1 MIAIVLPAYNEEDS
15 ISQLIEHIRKIAK
28 KHLPEGVAIIV
39 VDDGSADNT
48 VTCVQALAGSDI
60 VLLRHPKNKGLG
72 EAIKTGMLHAIN
84 LSPEVDVVITM
95 DSDNTHNPGLLK
107 RMILAVEE
115 GSDVVIASRYQ
126 PGSRVVG
133 VSCYRQLLS
142 LGMSWMFRLLL
153 PVPGVKD
160 YSCGYR
166 AYRAELLRSA
176 FQKWDNQFIS
186 QSGFSCMVEILLKLK
201 HLNAIMMEV
210 PMILRY
216 DYKKGKS
223 KMNVRKTV
231 LDTLALAWRERFPR
245 FSQKA

>member
-1 MIAIVLPAYNEEDS
+1 MIAIVLPAYNEEGS
-15 ISQLIEHIRKIAK
+15 ILFLIEHIRKIAAK
-28 KHLPEGVAIIV
+28 YLPEGIAIIV

-48 VTCVQALAGSDI
+48 VACVQALAGSDL
-60 VLLRHPKNKGLG
+60 VLLQHPINRGLG

-84 LSPEVDVVITM
+84 LSPKVDVVITM
-95 DSDNTHNPGLLK
+95 DSDNTHTPGLLK

-126 PGSRVVG
+126 PGARVVG
-133 VSCYRQLLS
+133 VSRYRQLLS

-176 FQKWDNQFIS
+176 FQKWDDQFIS
-186 QSGFSCMVEILLKLK
+186 QSGFSCMVDILLKLN
-201 HLNAIMMEV
+201 HLNAIMTEV

-223 KMNVRKTV
+223 KMNVRKTI
-231 LDTLALAWRERFPR
+231 LETLVIAWHEKFPR
-245 FSQKA
+245 FSQKN

>member
-15 ISQLIEHIRKIAK
+15 ISLLIEHIRKIVK
-28 KHLPEGVAIIV
+28 KHLPQRVAIIV

-48 VTCVQALAGSDI
+48 VTCVQALADSDVI
-60 VLLRHPKNKGLG
+60 LLRHPKNKGLG
-72 EAIKTGMLHAIN
+72 EAIKTGMLHAVN
-84 LSPEVDVVITM
+84 LSPEVDVVVTM

-107 RMILAVEE
+107 RMIMAVEE

-126 PGSRVVG
+126 PGARVVG
-133 VSCYRQLLS
+133 VSYYRQLLS
-142 LGMSWMFRLLL
+142 LGMSWMFRMLL
-153 PVPGVKD
+153 PIPGVKD

-201 HLNAIMMEV
+201 HLNAIMTEV

-216 DYKKGKS
+216 DYKKGES
-223 KMNVRKTV
+223 KMNVRKTI
-231 LDTLALAWRERFPR
+231 LDTLMLAWRERFPR
-245 FSQKA
+245 LNQ

>member
-1 MIAIVLPAYNEEDS
+1 MIAIVLPAYNEEGS
-15 ISQLIEHIRKIAK
+15 ISLLIEHIRTIAK
-28 KHLPEGVAIIV
+28 KHLPEKVAMIV

-48 VTCVQALAGSDI
+48 VACVQALADSDI
-60 VLLRHPKNKGLG
+60 ILLRHPKNMGLG

-84 LSPEVDVVITM
+84 LSPDVDVVITM
-95 DSDNTHNPGLLK
+95 DSDNTHSPGLLK

-126 PGSRVVG
+126 PGARVVG
-133 VSCYRQLLS
+133 VSRYRQLLS

>member
-15 ISQLIEHIRKIAK
+15 ISLLIEHIRKIAK
-28 KHLPEGVAIIV
+28 KHIPEKVAIIV
-39 VDDGSADNT
+39 VDDGSADDT
-48 VTCVQALAGSDI
+48 VSSVQALAGSDI
-60 VLLRHPKNKGLG
+60 ILLRHLQNKGLG

-95 DSDNTHNPGLLK
+95 DSDNTHTPGLIK
-107 RMILAVEE
+107 RMILAIDE

-133 VSCYRQLLS
+133 VSRYRQLLS

-153 PVPGVKD
+153 PVPGIKD

-166 AYRAELLRSA
+166 AYRAKLLRSA
-176 FQKWDNQFIS
+176 FEKWDDQFIR

-201 HLNAIMMEV
+201 QLDAIMMEV

-223 KMNVRKTV
+223 KMNVRKTI
-231 LDTLALAWRERFPR
+231 LDTMGLAWRERFHR
-245 FSQKA
+245 FSQKN

>member
-15 ISQLIEHIRKIAK
+15 ISLLIEHIRKIVK
-28 KHLPEGVAIIV
+28 KHLPQRVAIIV

-48 VTCVQALAGSDI
+48 VTCVQALADSDI
-60 VLLRHPKNKGLG
+60 ILLRHPKNKGLG
-72 EAIKTGMLHAIN
+72 EAIKTGMLHAVN
-84 LSPEVDVVITM
+84 LSPEVDVVVTM

-107 RMILAVEE
+107 RMIMAVEE

-126 PGSRVVG
+126 PGARVVG
-133 VSCYRQLLS
+133 VSYYRQLLS
-142 LGMSWMFRLLL
+142 LGMSWMFRMLL
-153 PVPGVKD
+153 PIPGVKD

-201 HLNAIMMEV
+201 HLNAIMTEV

-216 DYKKGKS
+216 DYKKGES
-223 KMNVRKTV
+223 KMNVRKTI
-231 LDTLALAWRERFPR
+231 LDTLMLAWRERFPR
-245 FSQKA
+245 LNQ